1 MNLQETAPCHA
12 QIDKLEVTHDTLTGR
27 GGLAFFVKYV
37 EAIGIVALLL
47 NKFTGLKKSAKGVTL
62 RHLFLQILY
71 FFFDGTSPHLCY
83 FDQLQQEEGYG
94 AVVQLPPQ
102 QVASSHAMKRFLGA
116 FRMFHAPAFRWVLRE
131 LFLWRLQLQKPAVV
145 MLTLDTVVLD
155 NDQAL
160 QREGC
165 DPTYKKVK
173 GFQPLHLIWEGKIVD
188 ARFRRGKR
196 HSNYGSDVAQMIK
209 GIVSLIRTRYDATVA
224 IVIRFDAGFLDEKNF
239 ALCDELGV
247 AFIATGKA
255 FHAIQQKVKA
265 IPQEEWKEYANER
278 QVWSYAPFHY
288 QCDSWPKAYR
298 ALYTRPFYEDQ
309 QRLLEF
315 ARPDN
320 IILTNLAPGEPTLEQ
335 MPRIRQKYWLD
346 DASLIFHHHQR
357 GADELP
363 HRGLKD
369 FGSEQLPFRR
379 FASNQAYYY
388 LMVIGFFLF
397 QTFKE
402 DNLQDILPLSSYATT
417 VRRQLIDIA
426 AKVVRT
432 GHEVILK
439 VTQAVMDRLNL
450 QLLWTRCQNPVPIPI
465 PI

>member
-1 MNLQETAPCHA
+1 MNQKPTAPCPT

-27 GGLAFFVKYV
+27 GGLAFLVKYV
-37 EAIGIVALLL
+37 EAIGIVVLLL
-47 NKFTGLKKSAKGVTL
+47 NRFAGLKKSAKGVSL
-62 RHLFLQILY
+62 RHLFLQALY
-71 FFFDGTSPHLCY
+71 FFFDGSSRHLCY
-83 FDQLQQEEGYG
+83 FDQLQREEGYG
-94 AVVQLPPQ
+94 AVVEIAQP
-102 QVASSHAMKRFLGA
+102 QVASSHARKRFFGA
-116 FRMFHAPAFRWVLRE
+116 FRIFHAPAFRWVLQE

-145 MLTLDTVVLD
+145 MLTLDTMVLD
-155 NDQAL
+155 NDEAG

-196 HSNYGSDVAQMIK
+196 HSNYGNDVAQMIK
-209 GIVSLIRTRYDATVA
+209 ASVSLIRTRYDATVS

-247 AFIATGKA
+247 AFIATGKVFDA
-255 FHAIQQKVKA
+255 VKQKVKA
-265 IPQEEWKEYANER
+265 IPQEEWKEYANQR
-278 QVWSYAPFHY
+278 QVWSYAPFQY

-298 ALYTRPFYEDQ
+298 ALYTRPVYQDQ
-309 QRLLEF
+309 QRWLDF

-320 IILTNLAPGEPTLEQ
+320 IILTNLAPGEPLLEA
-335 MPRIRQKYWLD
+335 MPRPRQQYWLED
-346 DASLIFHHHQR
+346 QTLIFHHHQR

-369 FGSEQLPFRR
+369 FGSEQLPFQR
-379 FASNQAYYY
+379 FATNQAYYY
-388 LMVIGFFLF
+388 LMVISFFLF

-439 VTQAVMDRLNL
+439 VTQAVMDRLQL
-450 QLLWTRCQNPVPIPI
+450 QLLWTRCQNPVPILI
-465 PI
+465 PN